1 MIEQLLEKKTFW
13 GVKKNTL
20 EKMRLH
26 IEYQYSLFH
35 FIQSMTLYNCNSYTN
50 AYKHYQAW
58 SHKTI
63 QYNS

>member
-35 FIQSMTLYNCNSYTN
+35 CNSYTN
-50 AYKHYQAW
+50 AYKHYTK
-58 SHKTI
+58 HDTI
-63 QYNS
+63 